1 VLTDT
6 LVRKAKTPTKPTKLM
21 DGHGL
26 FLLLAPSGGR
36 WWRFRY
42 NFASKEKLLSLGI
55 YPDISLR
62 EARDARDEARK
73 LVAKGIDPS
82 ALRREKKRA
91 KEEAGANT
99 FATVARE

>member
-6 LVRKAKTPTKPTKLM
+6 LIRKAKTPTKPTKLM